1 MNQIL
6 NNMNTNE
13 NDSSKLMCMDSFGI
27 VEQNDQLEQHLIYTK
42 TNSLQSLYGSQTG
55 GADSKNTR

>member
-1 MNQIL
+1 
-6 NNMNTNE
+6 MNTNE